1 MYTLVNWM
9 CYICVSFLVLEVM
22 IFMCKD
28 VIKMSKN
35 NKKGKATSVG
45 NTKIKV
51 NTPVYIEK
59 IAK

>member
-35 NKKGKATSVG
+35 NRKGKAKTVV
-45 NTKIKV
+45 NTKVKI
-51 NTPVYIEK
+51 NAPIYSEK

>member
-35 NKKGKATSVG
+35 NRKGKAKTVV
-45 NTKIKV
+45 NTKVKI
-51 NTPVYIEK
+51 NTPIYREK

>member
-1 MYTLVNWM
+1 MYSFINWM
-9 CYICVSFLVLEVM
+9 CYICVSFLALEVM

-35 NKKGKATSVG
+35 NKKVKAKSVA
-45 NTKIKV
+45 NTRVNI
-51 NTPVYIEK
+51 NTPTYREK

>member
-35 NKKGKATSVG
+35 NKEELLISGIM
-45 NTKIKV
+45 N
-51 NTPVYIEK
+51 
-59 IAK
+59 

>member
-1 MYTLVNWM
+1 MYSFINWM
-9 CYICVSFLVLEVM
+9 CYICVNFLVLEVM

-35 NKKGKATSVG
+35 NKKGKVRSVE
-45 NTKIKV
+45 NTKKNM
-51 NTPVYIEK
+51 NTHIYREK

>member
-35 NKKGKATSVG
+35 NRKGKAKTVV
-45 NTKIKV
+45 NTKVKI
-51 NTPVYIEK
+51 NTPIYSEK